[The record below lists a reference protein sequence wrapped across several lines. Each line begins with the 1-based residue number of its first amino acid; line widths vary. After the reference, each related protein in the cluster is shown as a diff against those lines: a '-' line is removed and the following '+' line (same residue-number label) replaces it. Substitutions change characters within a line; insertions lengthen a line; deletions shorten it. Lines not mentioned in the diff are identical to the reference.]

1 MSSRG
6 AGSASWTGSARSSR
20 TVERPQPDRLL
31 LFTTV
36 LLCAAGLVMV
46 TSASVAFAYTQ
57 HQSAFYYAERQAAW
71 MLIGFV
77 ALFILGRIDYRKVR
91 PLAPAGAVAIILLM
105 LLVLLPQL
113 GVSVNGARRWFDAGP
128 LGTFQPSELGK
139 LAFAVFIAHW
149 IDRNSQRMGD
159 FQHVFVP
166 FVAMLAGVLV
176 LLMLERDLGTAVVM
190 VGIFVSAYWAG
201 GGRLRHI
208 ILLMGALALGFVA
221 VTLLE
226 PYRIGRL
233 TAFKNP
239 WADPLGAGFQATQS
253 IYGLASGGIF
263 GVGIGHSIEKYG
275 WLPEAHTDFIF
286 AIVGE
291 ETGLIGATLVMLGF
305 LVFGVRGY
313 RASLR
318 APDRFGM
325 ALAASITTWITF
337 EALLN
342 MATVTNTLP
351 ITGVPLPF
359 FSYGGTALATTLA
372 AVGVV
377 LSIARHG
384 SGTALG
390 NNRGSDEAFDRGRRD
405 RRAPVS
411 GARSRA
417 SVSR

>member
-1 MSSRG
+1 MNSRG
-6 AGSASWTGSARSSR
+6 AGSASWPGSARSSTAR
-20 TVERPQPDRLL
+20 DRPQPDRLL

-36 LLCAAGLVMV
+36 LLCAGGLVMV
-46 TSASVAFAYTQ
+46 TSASVAFAYNQ
-57 HQSAFYYAERQAAW
+57 HQSTFYYAERQAAW
-71 MLIGFV
+71 LAIGFV
-77 ALFILGRIDYRKVR
+77 ALFVLGRIDYRRIR
-91 PLAPAGAVAIILLM
+91 PLAPAGAVAAGILM
-105 LLVLLPQL
+105 LLVLVPHL

-139 LAFAVFIAHW
+139 LAFAVFVAHW
-149 IDRNSQRMGD
+149 VDRNSQRMGD

-166 FVAMLAGVLV
+166 FAAMLAGVLV
-176 LLMLERDLGTAVVM
+176 LLMLERDLGTAVVT
-190 VGIFVSAYWAG
+190 VAIFLSAYWAG

-208 ILLMGALALGFVA
+208 ILLMGALGLGFVA

-226 PYRIGRL
+226 PYRIARL

-253 IYGLASGGIF
+253 LYGLASGGIF

-286 AIVGE
+286 AIIGE
-291 ETGLIGATLVMLGF
+291 ETGLIGTTLVMLGF
-305 LVFGVRGY
+305 LVFGLRGY

-325 ALAASITTWITF
+325 SLAASITTWVTF

-372 AVGVV
+372 AVGML

-384 SGTALG
+384 SGSALG
-390 NNRGSDEAFDRGRRD
+390 NNRRSDETFDRWRRD

-411 GARSRA
+411 GSRGRAR
-417 SVSR
+417 VSR

>member
-1 MSSRG
+1 MSSKV
-6 AGSASWTGSARSSR
+6 AS
-20 TVERPQPDRLL
+20 RPQPDRYL

-36 LLCAAGLVMV
+36 LLCAGGLVMV

-57 HQSAFYYAERQAAW
+57 HQSAFYYAERQGAW
-71 MLIGFV
+71 MLLGFV
-77 ALFILGRIDYRKVR
+77 ALFVLGRVDYRRIR
-91 PLAPAGAVAIILLM
+91 PLAPAGAVAAALLM
-105 LLVLLPQL
+105 LLVLIPHL
-113 GVSVNGARRWFDAGP
+113 GVTVNGARRWFDAGP

-139 LAFAVFIAHW
+139 LAFAVFVAHW
-149 IDRNSQRMGD
+149 IDRNAQRMGD
-159 FQHVFVP
+159 FNRVFIP
-166 FVAMLAGVLV
+166 YSAFLAGVLI
-176 LLMLERDLGTAVVM
+176 LLMLERDLGTAVVT

-208 ILLMGALALGFVA
+208 ILLLAALALGFVA

-226 PYRIGRL
+226 PYRMGRL
-233 TAFKNP
+233 AAFKNP
-239 WADPLGAGFQATQS
+239 FADPLGAGFQATQS
-253 IYGLASGGIF
+253 IYGLASGGVF

-291 ETGLIGATLVMLGF
+291 ETGLIGTTLVMLGF
-305 LVFGVRGY
+305 LAFGIRGY

-325 ALAASITTWITF
+325 ALAASITTWVTF

-372 AVGVV
+372 AVGLL

-384 SGTALG
+384 SGSALG
-390 NNRGSDEAFDRGRRD
+390 NNRSSDETFDRWRRD

-411 GARSRA
+411 GARGRA
-417 SVSR
+417 GAAR

>member
-1 MSSRG
+1 VSEAARG
-6 AGSASWTGSARSSR
+6 R
-20 TVERPQPDRLL
+20 QPDRLL

-36 LLCAAGLVMV
+36 LLCGAGLVMV

-57 HQSAFYYAERQAAW
+57 HQSAFYYAERQALW
-71 MLIGFV
+71 MVFGFI
-77 ALFILGRIDYRKVR
+77 ALFVLGRIDYRRLR
-91 PLAPAGAVAIILLM
+91 PLAPAGAVTVALLM
-105 LLVLLPQL
+105 ILVLVPHL

-139 LAFAVFIAHW
+139 LAFAVFVAHW
-149 IDRNSQRMGD
+149 VDRNAERMGD
-159 FQHVFVP
+159 FQRTFVP
-166 FVAMLAGVLV
+166 FAAMLAGVLV
-176 LLMLERDLGTAVVM
+176 LLMLERDLGTAIVI
-190 VGIFVSAYWAG
+190 VGVFISAFWAG

-208 ILLMGALALGFVA
+208 VLLLAGLALAFVA

-226 PYRIGRL
+226 PYRFARL

-239 WADPLGAGFQATQS
+239 FADPLGAGFQATQS

-291 ETGLIGATLVMLGF
+291 ETGLVGTTLVMLGF
-305 LVFGVRGY
+305 LLFCVRGY

-325 ALAASITTWITF
+325 SLAAAITTWIAF

-359 FSYGGTALATTLA
+359 FSYGGTAVATELA
-372 AVGVV
+372 AVGVL

-384 SGTALG
+384 SGPALG
-390 NNRGSDEAFDRGRRD
+390 NNRSADETFDSWRRD

-411 GARSRA
+411 GARGRA
-417 SVSR
+417 SLSR

>member
-1 MSSRG
+1 MNSRG
-6 AGSASWTGSARSSR
+6 AGGASLTGSARSAI
-20 TVERPQPDRLL
+20 TAGRPQPDRLL

-36 LLCAAGLVMV
+36 ALCAAGLVMV
-46 TSASVAFAYTQ
+46 TSASVAFAYNQ
-57 HQSAFYYAERQAAW
+57 HQSTFYYAERQAAW
-71 MLIGFV
+71 LLIGFV
-77 ALFILGRIDYRKVR
+77 ALFVLARVDYRRIR
-91 PLAPAGAVAIILLM
+91 PLAPAGAVAAALLM
-105 LLVLLPQL
+105 LLVLVPHL

-139 LAFAVFIAHW
+139 LAFAVFVAHW

-166 FVAMLAGVLV
+166 FAAMLAGVLV
-176 LLMLERDLGTAVVM
+176 LLLLERDIGTSVVM
-190 VGIFVSAYWAG
+190 VGIFASAYWAG

-208 ILLMGALALGFVA
+208 ILLTAGLGLAFVA

-226 PYRIGRL
+226 PYRMGRL

-253 IYGLASGGIF
+253 LYGLASGGIF

-291 ETGLIGATLVMLGF
+291 ETGLLGTTLVMLGF
-305 LVFGVRGY
+305 LVFGIRGY

-318 APDRFGM
+318 APDRFGI
-325 ALAASITTWITF
+325 ALSASLTTWVTF
-337 EALLN
+337 EALMN

-372 AVGVV
+372 GVGLL

-384 SGTALG
+384 SGSALR
-390 NNRGSDEAFDRGRRD
+390 NNRDSDAAFGRWRRD

-411 GARSRA
+411 GARGGAGASR
-417 SVSR
+417 

>member
-1 MSSRG
+1 V
-6 AGSASWTGSARSSR
+6 SAATASA
-20 TVERPQPDRLL
+20 RPQPDRYL

-36 LLCAAGLVMV
+36 ALCAAGLVMV

-57 HQSAFYYAERQAAW
+57 HQSAFYYAERQAGW
-71 MLIGFV
+71 MAIGFA
-77 ALFILGRIDYRKVR
+77 ALFVLGRADYRKLR
-91 PLAPAGAVAIILLM
+91 PLAPAGAVAVALLM
-105 LLVLLPQL
+105 LLVLVPHI

-128 LGTFQPSELGK
+128 LGSFQPSELGK

-149 IDRNSQRMGD
+149 IDRNAHRMGD
-159 FQHVFVP
+159 FQQVFIP
-166 FVAMLAGVLV
+166 FAAMLAGVLV
-176 LLMLERDLGTAVVM
+176 LLMLERDLGTAVIT
-190 VGIFVSAYWAG
+190 VGIFISAYWAG

-208 ILLMGALALGFVA
+208 ILLLAALALGFVA
-221 VTLLE
+221 VTMLE
-226 PYRIGRL
+226 PYRMGRL
-233 TAFKNP
+233 AAFKNP
-239 WADPLGAGFQATQS
+239 FADPLGAGFQATQS
-253 IYGLASGGIF
+253 IYGLASGGLF

-286 AIVGE
+286 AIIGE
-291 ETGLIGATLVMLGF
+291 ETGLVGTTLVMLGF
-305 LVFGVRGY
+305 LAFGVRGY
-313 RASLR
+313 RAALR

-325 ALAASITTWITF
+325 ALAAAITTWITF

-372 AVGVV
+372 GVGLL

-384 SGTALG
+384 SGSALG
-390 NNRGSDEAFDRGRRD
+390 NNRGSDETFDRWRRD

-411 GARSRA
+411 GARGRA
-417 SVSR
+417 GVPR

>member
-1 MSSRG
+1 MSTTTR
-6 AGSASWTGSARSSR
+6 
-20 TVERPQPDRLL
+20 ERPQPDRLL

-46 TSASVAFAYTQ
+46 TSASVAFAYNQ
-57 HQSAFYYAERQAAW
+57 HQSTFYYAERQAAW
-71 MLIGFV
+71 LAIGFV
-77 ALFILGRIDYRKVR
+77 ALFVLARIDYRRIR
-91 PLAPAGAVAIILLM
+91 PLAPAGAVAAVILM
-105 LLVLLPQL
+105 LLVLVPHL
-113 GVSVNGARRWFDAGP
+113 GVTVNGARRWFEAGP

-139 LAFAVFIAHW
+139 LAFAVFVAHW

-166 FVAMLAGVLV
+166 FAAMLAGVLV
-176 LLMLERDLGTAVVM
+176 LLMLERDLGTAVVT
-190 VGIFVSAYWAG
+190 VAIFLSAYWAG

-208 ILLMGALALGFVA
+208 ILLIGALSLGFVA

-226 PYRIGRL
+226 PYRFARL

-253 IYGLASGGIF
+253 LYGLASGGVF

-286 AIVGE
+286 AIIGE
-291 ETGLIGATLVMLGF
+291 ETGLVGTTLVMLGF
-305 LVFGVRGY
+305 LVFGLRGY
-313 RASLR
+313 RAALR

-372 AVGVV
+372 AVGVL

-384 SGTALG
+384 SGSALG
-390 NNRGSDEAFDRGRRD
+390 NNRRSDETFDRWRRD

-411 GARSRA
+411 GARGRA
-417 SVSR
+417 SVPR

>member
-1 MSSRG
+1 MSSR
-6 AGSASWTGSARSSR
+6 AAERS
-20 TVERPQPDRLL
+20 QPDRLL

-57 HQSAFYYAERQAAW
+57 HESAFYYAERQAAW
-71 MLIGFV
+71 MVIGFA
-77 ALFILGRIDYRKVR
+77 ALFVLGRIDYRRIR
-91 PLAPAGAVAIILLM
+91 PLAPAGAVAAGLLM
-105 LLVLLPQL
+105 ILVLVPHL
-113 GVSVNGARRWFDAGP
+113 GVTVNGARRWFDAGP

-149 IDRNSQRMGD
+149 IDRNAQKMGD
-159 FQHVFVP
+159 FNQVFMP
-166 FVAMLAGVLV
+166 FAAMLAGLLV
-176 LLMLERDLGTAVVM
+176 LLLLQRDLGTAIVM

-208 ILLMGALALGFVA
+208 ILLLAVLGLGFVA

-226 PYRIGRL
+226 PYRLGRL

-253 IYGLASGGIF
+253 LYGLASGGIF

-291 ETGLIGATLVMLGF
+291 ETGISGTSLVMLGF
-305 LVFGVRGY
+305 LVFGLRGY

-325 ALAASITTWITF
+325 ALAASISTWVMF

-372 AVGVV
+372 AVGVL

-384 SGTALG
+384 SGSALG
-390 NNRGSDEAFDRGRRD
+390 NNRGSDEAFDRWRRD

-411 GARSRA
+411 GARGRA
-417 SVSR
+417 SASR

>member
-1 MSSRG
+1 MNSGG
-6 AGSASWTGSARSSR
+6 AGRASLPGFARSSNADR
-20 TVERPQPDRLL
+20 KQPDRLL

-36 LLCAAGLVMV
+36 ALCAGGLVMV

-57 HQSAFYYAERQAAW
+57 HESAFYYAERQAAW
-71 MLIGFV
+71 MLIGFA
-77 ALFILGRIDYRKVR
+77 ALFVLGRMDYRRIR
-91 PLAPAGAVAIILLM
+91 PLAPAGAVAAALLM
-105 LLVLLPQL
+105 MLVLVPHL
-113 GVSVNGARRWFDAGP
+113 GVQVNGARRWFDAGP

-149 IDRNSQRMGD
+149 VDRNSKRMGD

-166 FVAMLAGVLV
+166 FAAMLAGVLV
-176 LLMLERDLGTAVVM
+176 LLMLQRDLGTAIVTVA
-190 VGIFVSAYWAG
+190 IFASAYWAA

-208 ILLMGALALGFVA
+208 ILLAAALSLGFVA

-226 PYRIGRL
+226 PYRMGRL
-233 TAFKNP
+233 ASFKNP

-253 IYGLASGGIF
+253 LYGLASGGFF

-291 ETGLIGATLVMLGF
+291 ETGLVGTTLVMLGF

-313 RASLR
+313 RATLR

-325 ALAASITTWITF
+325 ALAASITTWIAF

-372 AVGVV
+372 AVGVL

-384 SGTALG
+384 SGSALR
-390 NNRGSDEAFDRGRRD
+390 NNRSSDATFDRWRRD
-405 RRAPVS
+405 RRAPVP
-411 GARSRA
+411 GARGRA